1 MASNIRPSG
10 VFDTKY
16 EQDIAL
22 NRTRGDRL
30 WVNLGF
36 ALLLMVPLLTAEGPL
51 GGALNSIGIAPL
63 QSLWI
68 GMIVRI
74 AIYAIAVQ
82 GLNMLLGYTGQI
94 SLGHAAFM
102 GVGAYSAAM
111 LAREFG
117 MPFLL
122 AIPVAAL
129 FTGFVGLLFGLP
141 SLRVK
146 GFYLVMAT
154 LAAQFII
161 PWVLRY
167 PLESVTNGSRPL
179 EVPAPLIEFSTYTDY
194 TFSSDTGDAAKY
206 VFQRTPS
213 LLADVIRVTTVSTGE
228 LPKVTIT
235 STRGSTLLTMPI
247 TDAQDRTIGL
257 QFIANNE
264 ETYLISATPD
274 EGTVYRMDVKVN
286 QAINFSDQ
294 SVMYYIVIPLAV
306 LLFLVARNIMRSR
319 VGRAFIS
326 IRDNDL
332 AAELLG
338 INVFNYKLQ
347 AFFISALYAGIAGG
361 LWAFDTQS
369 LSIDKFQLDLS
380 IEFLAMLVIGGAGF
394 PLGAIFG
401 VTFIS
406 ILSQYIIPSLVPVLI
421 SFLPALLPFIAPI
434 NIQSALSPTLFGLAI
449 AIFLIIEPRG
459 IAYRWEILKIAWKIR
474 PYSY

>member
-30 WVNLGF
+30 WVRVGF
-36 ALLLMVPLLTAEGPL
+36 ALLLLIPLLTSDGPL
-51 GGALNSIGIAPL
+51 GQFLASIGITPL
-63 QSLWI
+63 QSLWV
-68 GMIVRI
+68 GMVTRI

-82 GLNMLLGYTGQI
+82 GLNILLGYTGQI

-122 AIPVAAL
+122 AIPVAAV
-129 FTGFVGLLFGLP
+129 FTGVVGLLFGLP

-167 PLESVTNGSRPL
+167 PMAPLTNGDRPL
-179 EVPAPLIEFSTYTDY
+179 EVPAPLIEFNAYTDY
-194 TFSSDTGDAAKY
+194 AFSSDTGDAAKY
-206 VFQRTPS
+206 VFQRSPS
-213 LLADVIRVTTVSTGE
+213 LLSDVIRVTTVSTGN

-235 STRGSTLLTMPI
+235 STAGDSLLSTPI
-247 TDAQDRTIGL
+247 TDSQDRAIGL
-257 QFIANNE
+257 QFIASGE
-264 ETYLISATPD
+264 DTYLISAVP
-274 EGTVYRMDVKVN
+274 EAGTIYRMDVKVN
-286 QAINFSDQ
+286 QALNFSQQ
-294 SVMYYIVIPLAV
+294 SVMYYVVIPLAV
-306 LLFLVARNIMRSR
+306 LMFLLARNIIRSK

-347 AFFISALYAGIAGG
+347 AFFISALYAGAAGA

-369 LSIDKFQLDLS
+369 LSIDKFRLDLS

-401 VTFIS
+401 VAFIN
-406 ILSQYIIPSLVPVLI
+406 ILSQYLIPSLVPVLI
-421 SFLPALLPFIAPI
+421 GFLPALLPFIDPV